1 MTVITDEEM
10 DQLRATMKPYTVVLL
25 QVTGR
30 IIGDDIE
37 STLREH
43 RRRNLEL
50 RADGVLSIVCPI
62 PNSHGWAAVYI
73 FDAPPDEVRRL
84 MDADPAVEEAI
95 FSYEIHEG
103 RSFAGRRPARLSA
116 GPLSAL
122 RYIRSIIEHC
132 GVVSQF
138 ESRGVRWS

>member
-37 STLREH
+37 ATLREH

-103 RSFAGRRPARLSA
+103 RSFAGDS
-116 GPLSAL
+116 L
-122 RYIRSIIEHC
+122 R
-132 GVVSQF
+132 G
-138 ESRGVRWS
+138 